1 MGSAEMIVD
10 EGEQIDLMFQL
21 LAFIAKNTDITDV
34 ERAMIDSELIE
45 EFISTLRVEKGAS
58 DNTVQSYRN
67 DLKKLAKEVS
77 ARGKSLLTM
86 DRSDLLSVI
95 ISLKQD
101 ESSDASIA
109 RFVSAVRG
117 FFKFAVSEGFSKND
131 PVAHLNIRKAWQTLP
146 RFLNQ
151 EEVEAVLSKPDLETD
166 AGIRDRAMLELL
178 YATGVR
184 VSELIGL
191 KMKDVDWDTG
201 LLTCLGKGSKQRC
214 IPIGRS
220 ALHYLKT
227 YLPVR
232 KRLMSDRHSDLLFVE
247 EQGRGVTR
255 QKFWKIIKKYG
266 EMANVGDITPHMLRH
281 SFATA
286 LLSNGA
292 DLRSVQMMLG
302 HSDISTTQIYTHVTD
317 EHLKSAYRKFHPRS

>member
-1 MGSAEMIVD
+1 M
-10 EGEQIDLMFQL
+10 
-21 LAFIAKNTDITDV
+21 K
-34 ERAMIDSELIE
+34 DSELIE

-67 DLKKLAKEVS
+67 DLKKLSTAVS
-77 ARGKSLLTM
+77 AVGKSLLTM
-86 DRSDLLSVI
+86 DRSDLLSAI
-95 ISLKQD
+95 IGLKQN

-109 RFVSAVRG
+109 RFVSTVRG
-117 FFKFAVSEGFSKND
+117 FFKFVVSEGYSKND
-131 PVAHLNIRKAWQTLP
+131 PAAHLNIRKSWQTLP

-151 EEVEAVLSKPDLETD
+151 EEVEAILSKPDLETD
-166 AGIRDRAMLELL
+166 SGIRDRAMLELL

-220 ALHYLKT
+220 ALHYLKS
-227 YLPVR
+227 YLPAR
-232 KRLMSDRHSDLLFVE
+232 KRLMGDRHYDLLFVE
-247 EQGRGVTR
+247 EKGRRVTR
-255 QKFWKIIKKYG
+255 QKFWKIIKNYG
-266 EMANVGDITPHMLRH
+266 EMANIGYNTPHMLRH

-317 EHLKSAYRKFHPRS
+317 DHLKSAYRKFHPRS